1 MLKKITIQ
9 NYKSVQNLNI
19 ELGRF
24 NVFIGENGCGKSNIL
39 EAIAIGSAALGN
51 KLDNEFL
58 VTRGIRIT
66 EPDMMVSRF
75 DKANLEKSIL
85 VDFEDEK
92 DEKVRIRMRY
102 HEGWIHC
109 FQLLDEDEIM
119 LPPTH
124 DYPVMDIEKLSLA
137 SLATFKS
144 LMNEAPQFNSFLNN
158 HTQFIAHNNLYP
170 FLIYAPE
177 NYFLRRFEEEGQIK
191 PLGVRGEGLFKHLV
205 DLFRTQP
212 NVLHEIKTN
221 LKLIDWFDDFEIPQ
235 DLFFG
240 EKRINIRDRF
250 LPNDLAYF
258 DQRSANEGFLYLLFY
273 FTLFI
278 SPKTPRFFAIDNID
292 NALNP
297 KLCAKLISTLTNLA
311 AVHQKQVILTTH
323 NPAVLDGLDLT
334 GDNQRLFVV
343 YRNADGHTTTK
354 RVMPPKSIEGVT
366 PVRLSEAFIRGYL
379 GGLPKNF

>member
-39 EAIAIGSAALGN
+39 EAIAIGSAALEN

-58 VTRGIRIT
+58 VARGIRST

-85 VDFEDEK
+85 VDFEDERDK
-92 DEKVRIRMRY
+92 R
-102 HEGWIHC
+102 
-109 FQLLDEDEIM
+109 
-119 LPPTH
+119 
-124 DYPVMDIEKLSLA
+124 LSLKLNHYEQDNWKVL
-137 SLATFKS
+137 SYIDDEGERAT
-144 LMNEAPQFNSFLNN
+144 ERINSAYGTFSIGSDSPTLN
-158 HTQFIAHNNLYP
+158 QFINHNNITP

-177 NYFLRRFEEEGQIK
+177 NYFLRRFEEEGQIR
-191 PLGVRGEGLFKHLV
+191 PLGIRGEGLFKHLV

-297 KLCAKLISTLTNLA
+297 KLCAKLIS
-311 AVHQKQVILTTH
+311 
-323 NPAVLDGLDLT
+323 
-334 GDNQRLFVV
+334 
-343 YRNADGHTTTK
+343 
-354 RVMPPKSIEGVT
+354 
-366 PVRLSEAFIRGYL
+366 
-379 GGLPKNF
+379 

>member
-19 ELGRF
+19 ALGRF

-39 EAIAIGSAALGN
+39 EAIAIGSAALEN

-58 VTRGIRIT
+58 VARGIRIT

-75 DKANLEKSIL
+75 DKANLEKNIL
-85 VDFEDEK
+85 VDFED
-92 DEKVRIRMRY
+92 DQRKVWFLEMKYYR
-102 HEGWIHC
+102 EGEWRVLAYMDKERREVAA
-109 FQLLDEDEIM
+109 QLNT
-119 LPPTH
+119 PFGF
-124 DYPVMDIEKLSLA
+124 LSMGTS
-137 SLATFKS
+137 SLG
-144 LMNEAPQFNSFLNN
+144 
-158 HTQFIAHNNLYP
+158 QFIAHNNLFP

-177 NYFLRRFEEEGQIK
+177 NYFLRRFEEEGQIR
-191 PLGVRGEGLFKHLV
+191 PLGIRGEGLFKHLV

-221 LKLIDWFDDFEIPQ
+221 LKLIDWFDDFDIPQ

-311 AVHQKQVILTTH
+311 RTHKKQVILTTH

-334 GDNQRLFVV
+334 NDNQRLFVV

>member
-39 EAIAIGSAALGN
+39 EAIAIGSAALEN

-58 VTRGIRIT
+58 VARGIRST

-75 DKANLEKSIL
+75 DKANLEKNIL
-85 VDFEDEK
+85 VDFEDERDK
-92 DEKVRIRMRY
+92 R
-102 HEGWIHC
+102 
-109 FQLLDEDEIM
+109 
-119 LPPTH
+119 
-124 DYPVMDIEKLSLA
+124 LSLKLNYYEQDNWKVL
-137 SLATFKS
+137 SYIDDEGERAT
-144 LMNEAPQFNSFLNN
+144 ERINSAYSTFSIGSDSPTLN
-158 HTQFIAHNNLYP
+158 QFINHNNITP

-177 NYFLRRFEEEGQIK
+177 NYFLRRFEEEGQIR
-191 PLGVRGEGLFKHLV
+191 PLGIRGEGLFKHLV

-311 AVHQKQVILTTH
+311 AIHQKQVILTTH

-334 GDNQRLFVV
+334 DKNAVLDGLDLTNDNQRLFVV